1 MKVIFYT
8 IIAIILDI
16 LIWGTFVFVLMSLS
30 SWVDGKEVTIFHYFI
45 SIFYYLFFEGI
56 RLYITDVHEYM
67 KRSL

>member
-8 IIAIILDI
+8 AIGIILDI

-45 SIFYYLFFEGI
+45 SIFCYLFFEGT
-56 RLYITDVHEYM
+56 RLYITDVYEYM